1 MDTKSEGVVIQS
13 EIVMQYVKSC
23 AKNNIAKIYTVGDN
37 DSETVLF
44 DIGISD
50 VNKHSISFPIKD
62 DNGRCVMA
70 HIEFLS
76 CANPNEVD
84 LDNCKYIVAMLYIA
98 KSLSDCREE
107 CQKAKLTDA
116 QTGIPNVIAI
126 SRKYNK
132 IRKKMKAQN
141 LVVLFINIQNFKY
154 INETN
159 GAKHGDDV
167 LRAYANALTG
177 IVDEEECVCH
187 MGGDSFGMF
196 IKIEHKHDV
205 LSKLKCIFI
214 GHLRKNSE
222 KTFEISSWIGLS
234 ECDKNTS
241 KTFIERLDEASTA
254 CFMGKGRLKKNV
266 VTYSNE
272 LRRKMDENREIIAM
286 FRPAILNHEF
296 TPFFQ
301 AKVDMETGDLVG
313 FESLCRWIH
322 NGRFIYLDQFI
333 PLLDKEELI
342 PDLDMT
348 IFDETCR
355 AISRWKEMGL
365 NPPRISSNFSR
376 KNLFVPSVE
385 KKIYE
390 TIKKNNID
398 VNDVEIEITES
409 VKESETN
416 RLIDFVHQ
424 LKNYGIHISIDDFG
438 TGYSSL
444 LLIHNIDADVI
455 KIDKSFIEELPED
468 RKSIVLIE
476 SIISIA
482 KNLNMTLI
490 AEGVETAE
498 QGKKLIELGC
508 STAQGYYYSKPM
520 DFEAATEVIRNPT
533 FKAIKH

>member
-1 MDTKSEGVVIQS
+1 
-13 EIVMQYVKSC
+13 MQYVKTC
-23 AKNNIAKIYTVGDN
+23 TKNNIARIYTVGEDGSN
-37 DSETVLF
+37 IVLF
-44 DIGISD
+44 DSGSNETNEFK
-50 VNKHSISFPIKD
+50 VSFPIKD
-62 DNGRCVMA
+62 DIGRCFTA
-70 HIEFLS
+70 HVEFLN
-76 CANPNEVD
+76 CVNPNEVD

-107 CQKAKLTDA
+107 CHKAKLTDA

-132 IRKKMKAQN
+132 MRKKVKAQN

-167 LRAYANALTG
+167 LRAYANALTD

-196 IKIEHKHDV
+196 VKKGHKHDV
-205 LSKLKCIFI
+205 LNKLKCIFI
-214 GHLRKNSE
+214 GHLKNSPD

-234 ECDKNTS
+234 ECDKNIS
-241 KTFIERLDEASTA
+241 KAFIERLDEASTA
-254 CFMGKGRLKKNV
+254 CLIGKSRLKKNI
-266 VTYSNE
+266 VTYSSE
-272 LRRKMDENREIIAM
+272 LREKMDKNREIISM

-301 AKVDMETGDLVG
+301 AKVDMETGKLVG

-322 NGRFIYLDQFI
+322 NGRFIYPDQFI

-355 AISRWKEMGL
+355 AIGKWKEMGL

-385 KKIYE
+385 RKIYE

-455 KIDKSFIEELPED
+455 KIDKSFIEELPD
-468 RKSIVLIE
+468 DKKSIVLIE

-490 AEGVETAE
+490 AEGVETVE
-498 QGKKLIELGC
+498 QGKKLMELGC

-520 DFEAATEVIRNPT
+520 DFEAATEVIKNPV
-533 FKAIKH
+533 FKAIVH